1 MGGECSASRRVFAS
15 VGILIMTKFGR
26 LAALAAAATLV
37 ATPALA
43 APVGATPKAK
53 ASAKIVKPLTL
64 VAQRDLDFG
73 TIVNGLAVGGTRTIT
88 VSNAGVRGGC
98 DATVVVCSG
107 TVASA
112 QYKVTGTNNITV
124 NVDTTG
130 SNLTNTT
137 SGGNETIAFTPD
149 ADFTLALGNS
159 GASGLLFTLGGAITI
174 ADTTVGGLYVGD
186 IEVTVDY

>member
-1 MGGECSASRRVFAS
+1 LES
-15 VGILIMTKFGR
+15 VGILIMTKFVR
-26 LAALAAAATLV
+26 LAALAAAATLA

-43 APVGATPKAK
+43 APVSATPKAK

-73 TIVNGLAVGGTRTIT
+73 TIVNGLPLAGTRTIT

-107 TVASA
+107 TATSA
-112 QYKVTGTNNITV
+112 QYQVTGTNNMTV

-137 SGGNETIAFTPD
+137 SGGSETIAFTPD

-159 GASGLLFTLGGAITI
+159 GAAGVPFTLGGSITI
-174 ADTTVGGLYVGD
+174 SDATVGGLYVGD

>member
-1 MGGECSASRRVFAS
+1 
-15 VGILIMTKFGR
+15 MTNFIR

-37 ATPALA
+37 ATPAFA
-43 APVGATPKAK
+43 APVSASPKAK

-73 TIVNGLAVGGTRTIT
+73 TIVNGLAVGGTRTLT
-88 VSNAGVRGGC
+88 VSSAGVLSGC
-98 DATVVVCSG
+98 DASVVVCSG
-107 TVASA
+107 TPASA
-112 QYKVTGTNNITV
+112 EYKVTGTNNITI
-124 NVDTTG
+124 NVDTTA

-137 SGGNETIAFTPD
+137 SGGSETLAFTPD

-159 GASGLLFTLGGAITI
+159 GAAGKLFTLGGSITI

>member
-1 MGGECSASRRVFAS
+1 
-15 VGILIMTKFGR
+15 MTKFVR

-37 ATPALA
+37 ATPAFA
-43 APVGATPKAK
+43 APVAASPKAK

-64 VAQRDLDFG
+64 TAQRNLDFG

-107 TVASA
+107 TPASA
-112 QYKVTGTNNITV
+112 QYLVTGTNNMTI

-137 SGGNETIAFTPD
+137 SGGNETLAFTPD

-159 GASGLLFTLGGAITI
+159 GASGVQFTLGGAITI

>member
-1 MGGECSASRRVFAS
+1 
-15 VGILIMTKFGR
+15 MTKFVR

-43 APVGATPKAK
+43 APVAASPKAK

-64 VAQRDLDFG
+64 EAKRNLDFG
-73 TIVNGLAVGGTRTIT
+73 TIVNGLPLGGTRTIT

-107 TVASA
+107 TPTSA
-112 QYKVTGTNNITV
+112 QYQVTGTNNMTV

-137 SGGNETIAFTPD
+137 SGGNETLPFAPD
-149 ADFTLALGNS
+149 ADFTLPLGNS
-159 GASGLLFTLGGAITI
+159 GASGVLFTLGGAITI